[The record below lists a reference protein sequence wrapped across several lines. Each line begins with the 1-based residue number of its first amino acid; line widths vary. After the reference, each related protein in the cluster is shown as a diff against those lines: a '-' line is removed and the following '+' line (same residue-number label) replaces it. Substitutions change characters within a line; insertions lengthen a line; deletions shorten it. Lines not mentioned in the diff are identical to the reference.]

1 MNFKI
6 DDETRLNFN
15 NMMKESGVEDNTNK
29 IRKLKHSDKIREQVG
44 IMMDIRKKYPR
55 LGKKGINA
63 MIDSKC
69 NWLFN
74 NYTNI
79 YNRLKKNE
87 LDLRILDRF
96 LSTLKEI
103 EDSEVDQHD
112 ASVKVGHILKE
123 LYIDSVM
130 KEEKKREK
138 RESKHKKKFK
148 KPVNKLTW
156 AQYKRNFASEP
167 H

>member
-15 NMMKESGVEDNTNK
+15 NMMKESGVEDNTSK
-29 IRKLKHSDKIREQVG
+29 IRNLKHSSKIREQVG
-44 IMMDIRKKYPR
+44 IMIDIRKKYNR
-55 LGKKGINA
+55 LGKRGLDK

-79 YNRLKKNE
+79 FNRLKKNE
-87 LDLRILDRF
+87 LDLHILSRF

-103 EDSEVDQHD
+103 EDSEVDQHEG
-112 ASVKVGHILKE
+112 SVKVGQILKE
-123 LYIDSVM
+123 LYIDSAM

-138 RESKHKKKFK
+138 KENKNKKKFK
-148 KPVNKLTW
+148 KPENKLTW
-156 AQYKRNFASEP
+156 SQYKKMTQNN
-167 H
+167 

>member
-15 NMMKESGVEDNTNK
+15 NMMKESGVEDNTSK
-29 IRKLKHSDKIREQVG
+29 IRKLKHSSKIREQVG
-44 IMMDIRKKYPR
+44 IMMDIRKKYTR
-55 LGKKGINA
+55 LGKKALGA

-79 YNRLKKNE
+79 FNRLKKNE

-96 LSTLKEI
+96 LST
-103 EDSEVDQHD
+103 
-112 ASVKVGHILKE
+112 
-123 LYIDSVM
+123 
-130 KEEKKREK
+130 
-138 RESKHKKKFK
+138 
-148 KPVNKLTW
+148 
-156 AQYKRNFASEP
+156 
-167 H
+167 

>member
-15 NMMKESGVEDNTNK
+15 NMMKESGVEDNTSK
-29 IRKLKHSDKIREQVG
+29 IRKLKHSSKIREQVG
-44 IMMDIRKKYPR
+44 IMMDIRKKYTR
-55 LGKKGINA
+55 LGKKALGA

-79 YNRLKKNE
+79 FNRLKKNE

-103 EDSEVDQHD
+103 EEEEVDQHE
-112 ASVKVGHILKE
+112 ASIKVGQILKE
-123 LYIDSVM
+123 LYIDSAM
-130 KEEKKREK
+130 KSEKKREK
-138 RESKHKKKFK
+138 YEKKHKKKFK
-148 KPVNKLTW
+148 KPENKLTW
-156 AQYKRNFASEP
+156 VQYKQMTQNN
-167 H
+167 